1 MALED
6 PTYRWGPAELLLD
19 VAIDW
24 LEVTGDKLLTS
35 NEQWDSFGRGS
46 ELWSGYHGFCA
57 ERWKLWARRLDE
69 ASGNMV
75 LNAEVRERA
84 DRAARMIDAVYP
96 R

>member
-6 PTYRWGPAELLLD
+6 PIYHWGPTELLLD

-24 LEVTGDKLLTS
+24 LEITGDKLLMS
-35 NEQWDSFGRGS
+35 NEEWESVGRGD

-57 ERWKLWARRLDE
+57 GRWNLWARRLDE
-69 ASGNMV
+69 ASGNVV
-75 LNAEVRERA
+75 LNAEVRGRA